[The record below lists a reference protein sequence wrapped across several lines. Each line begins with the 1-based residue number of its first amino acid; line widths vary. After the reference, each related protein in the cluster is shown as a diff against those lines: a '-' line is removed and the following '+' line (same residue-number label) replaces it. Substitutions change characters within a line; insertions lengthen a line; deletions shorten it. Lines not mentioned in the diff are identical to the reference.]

1 MARNKGHDN
10 LIPQA
15 HILTVGEQSAGGKA
29 SGVSRRNR
37 KRIKEVADI
46 LLALPINSGDL
57 IDIDDLQTITEDTN
71 TDVITGITISLIKQ
85 ALDGDLKAIQL
96 LFTLTGEYST
106 RYNIHANADINRDES
121 LIRLEEE
128 MQYHFEF
135 NRPKTAEELQADEER
150 NENTTL
156 MFKYY
161 CMREDGNQVA
171 RNFTSDEQSKVQ
183 DLFNTADDELK
194 VAFVRRCYGKD
205 GKHLKETDCVTLFDN
220 VYAQGITKGI

>member
-15 HILTVGEQSAGGKA
+15 HTLTVGEQSAGGKA

-46 LLALPINSGDL
+46 LLALPIKSGDL
-57 IDIDDLQTITEDTN
+57 TDINDLQTITDETN
-71 TDVITGITISLIKQ
+71 TDVITGITTQLIKQ
-85 ALDGDLKAIQL
+85 ALDGDLRAVQL

-106 RYNIHANADINRDES
+106 RYNIHANAEINDGTSQMYEDYVREYIDNHT
-121 LIRLEEE
+121 
-128 MQYHFEF
+128 YT
-135 NRPKTAEELQADEER
+135 KTAEELQADEER
-150 NENTTL
+150 KENTTL

-161 CMREDGNQVA
+161 CMLDDGNQVA
-171 RNFTSDEQSKVQ
+171 RNFTSAEQSKVV